1 MNEAQRRVLVRGLLV
16 AGFVF
21 GVIALEWLTD
31 YDTDNDA
38 RGLLLFVLSVGAI
51 IGGLFVRAGTPTSS
65 PGLAVSPQPDER
77 LPPSP
82 VVERG
87 IKRAIADWKKKRKK
101 AAERP

>member
-38 RGLLLFVLSVGAI
+38 TGLLLLVLSVGAI
-51 IGGLFVRAGTPTSS
+51 IGGLFVRAGTPTPP
-65 PGLAVSPQPDER
+65 PGLAVSPQPAEPF
-77 LPPSP
+77 PPPP

-87 IKRAIADWKKKRKK
+87 TTRPIADSKKTRRT
-101 AAERP
+101 AA